1 MNGIFIV
8 KTASIKNKRLI
19 VSIIKRG
26 GFVFAS
32 LLLLGIS
39 IFTACAK
46 KFPQYPQ
53 TFDAQITTSLDP
65 ENTEVIA
72 RGTWDH
78 VEGAIVEAKMNA
90 MWAVINTLAQ
100 TDEEKRKVEANKVK
114 IFSNPDKYV
123 RQEGGIKRTRTP
135 DGRINVEIK
144 AIVRKKLLED
154 DLVSA
159 GLIQRREEI
168 IEVLENPSIVVIPD
182 EKVKNQGWVEFGVN
196 EVNSYFTTKKF
207 EILNPETIDR
217 LYQMAEQIG
226 IIEGLPQDP
235 AAKIA
240 LSVGADIYV
249 VVEGKFEEGQVGKDK
264 TTKAAASLK
273 AFETTTGRL
282 IGSSTGFSKELIAGP
297 GKDRVTL
304 SEAIRDAADKLIT
317 QIMDYWKSDIKKG
330 KQFLI
335 FVYGNFENLQEQ
347 ADITSAIKNISAD
360 YKREVASKNLMTFRV
375 WYKGKSDE
383 IIFSLQDELSKRNLK
398 LTPTM
403 QNRKMIQIKID

>member
-1 MNGIFIV
+1 MKNIIIMKIVNGKNGEI
-8 KTASIKNKRLI
+8 TAA
-19 VSIIKRG
+19 IKRI
-26 GFVFAS
+26 GFVLG
-32 LLLLGIS
+32 LLLLGTS

-53 TFDAQITTSLDP
+53 TFDAQIITSLDP

-135 DGRINVEIK
+135 DGRINVEMK
-144 AIVRKKLLED
+144 VIVRKKLLED

-159 GLIQRREEI
+159 GLIQKREEI

-207 EILNPETIDR
+207 EILNPDTIDK

-249 VVEGKFEEGQVGKDK
+249 VVEGKFEEGQVGKDR

-282 IGSSTGFSKELIAGP
+282 IGSSTGFSKEVIAGP

-335 FVYGNFENLQEQ
+335 FVYGNFENLQRQ

-403 QNRKMIQIKID
+403 QNRKMIQIKVD

>member
-1 MNGIFIV
+1 MKDIFTL
-8 KTASIKNKRLI
+8 KKGNIKNEVI
-19 VSIIKRG
+19 VAIKIRS
-26 GFVFAS
+26 FVFGS
-32 LLLLGIS
+32 LLLVIS
-39 IFTACAK
+39 ILIACAK

-90 MWAVINTLAQ
+90 IWAVINTLAQ
-100 TDEEKRKVEANKVK
+100 TDEEKRKIEANKVK

-144 AIVRKKLLED
+144 AVVRKKLLED

-207 EILNPETIDR
+207 EILNPDTIDK

-249 VVEGKFEEGQVGKDK
+249 VIEGKFEEGQVGKDK

-282 IGSSTGFSKELIAGP
+282 IGSSTGFSKELVAGP

-335 FVYGNFENLQEQ
+335 FVYGNFENLQKQ

-398 LTPTM
+398 LSPTM
-403 QNRKMIQIKID
+403 QNRKMLQIKVD

>member
-1 MNGIFIV
+1 MNNIMKIVNGKNREIATAIKRIGFVLGLLFLSTSIFI
-8 KTASIKNKRLI
+8 
-19 VSIIKRG
+19 
-26 GFVFAS
+26 
-32 LLLLGIS
+32 
-39 IFTACAK
+39 ACAK

-53 TFDAQITTSLDP
+53 TFDAQIITSLDP

-100 TDEEKRKVEANKVK
+100 TDEEKRKIEANKVK

-135 DGRINVEIK
+135 DGRINVEMK
-144 AIVRKKLLED
+144 VIVRKKLLED

-159 GLIQRREEI
+159 GLIQKREEI

-207 EILNPETIDR
+207 EILNPDTIDK

-249 VVEGKFEEGQVGKDK
+249 VVEGKFEEGQVGKDR

-282 IGSSTGFSKELIAGP
+282 IGSSTGFSKEVIAGP

-335 FVYGNFENLQEQ
+335 FVYGSFENLQRQ
-347 ADITSAIKNISAD
+347 AEITSAIKNISAD

-403 QNRKMIQIKID
+403 QNRKMIQIKVD

>member
-1 MNGIFIV
+1 MNDIIMKIV
-8 KTASIKNKRLI
+8 EGKKRKITAA
-19 VSIIKRG
+19 IKRTG
-26 GFVFAS
+26 SVLG
-32 LLLLGIS
+32 LLLLGTS

-53 TFDAQITTSLDP
+53 TFDAQIITSLDP

-100 TDEEKRKVEANKVK
+100 TDEEKRKIEANKVK

-135 DGRINVEIK
+135 DGRINVEMK
-144 AIVRKKLLED
+144 VIVRKKLLED

-159 GLIQRREEI
+159 GLIQKREEI

-207 EILNPETIDR
+207 EILNPDTIDK

-249 VVEGKFEEGQVGKDK
+249 VVEGKFEEGQVGKDR

-282 IGSSTGFSKELIAGP
+282 IGSSTGFSKEVIAGP

-335 FVYGNFENLQEQ
+335 FVYGNFENLQRQ

-360 YKREVASKNLMTFRV
+360 YKREVASKNLITFRV

-403 QNRKMIQIKID
+403 QNRKMIQIKVD

>member
-1 MNGIFIV
+1 
-8 KTASIKNKRLI
+8 
-19 VSIIKRG
+19 
-26 GFVFAS
+26 
-32 LLLLGIS
+32 
-39 IFTACAK
+39 
-46 KFPQYPQ
+46 
-53 TFDAQITTSLDP
+53 
-65 ENTEVIA
+65 
-72 RGTWDH
+72 
-78 VEGAIVEAKMNA
+78 
-90 MWAVINTLAQ
+90 
-100 TDEEKRKVEANKVK
+100 
-114 IFSNPDKYV
+114 
-123 RQEGGIKRTRTP
+123 
-135 DGRINVEIK
+135 
-144 AIVRKKLLED
+144 
-154 DLVSA
+154 
-159 GLIQRREEI
+159 
-168 IEVLENPSIVVIPD
+168 
-182 EKVKNQGWVEFGVN
+182 
-196 EVNSYFTTKKF
+196 
-207 EILNPETIDR
+207 
-217 LYQMAEQIG
+217 MAEQIG

-249 VVEGKFEEGQVGKDK
+249 VVEGKFEEGQVGKDR

-282 IGSSTGFSKELIAGP
+282 IGSSTGFSKEVIAGP

-335 FVYGNFENLQEQ
+335 FVYGNFENLQRQ

-403 QNRKMIQIKID
+403 QNRKMIQIKVD